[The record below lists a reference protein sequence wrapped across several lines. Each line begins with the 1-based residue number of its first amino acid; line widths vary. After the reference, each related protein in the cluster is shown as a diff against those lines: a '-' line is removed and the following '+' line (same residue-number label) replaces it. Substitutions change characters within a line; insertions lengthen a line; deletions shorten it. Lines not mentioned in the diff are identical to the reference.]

1 MTNLATAE
9 MNPDQQAITMDR
21 PATPDDWETAIA
33 QLLDELSLVQDELLK
48 ALTSKRD
55 VLVAGDVK
63 RLEEVQQHEQELG
76 ERLQAC
82 HDRRAEL
89 LAQATSQGLPGES
102 IAELASALP
111 ATDRQQLGQTVQ
123 RVSARTRLLRHHSLA
138 NWVLAQRSL
147 LHLSQLLEI
156 LATGGKTKP
165 TYSKEE
171 SPHARGNLVDHA
183 A

>member
-1 MTNLATAE
+1 MEATL
-9 MNPDQQAITMDR
+9 PIT
-21 PATPDDWETAIA
+21 DWETAIA
-33 QLLDELSLVQDELLK
+33 DLLDELSLVQDELLGT
-48 ALTSKRD
+48 LVTKRD
-55 VLVAGDVK
+55 VIVAGDVQ
-63 RLEEVQQHEQELG
+63 RLEEIQAQEGQLG
-76 ERLQAC
+76 ARLQAC

-89 LAQATSQGLPGES
+89 LAQAAQQGLPGDS
-102 IAELASALP
+102 ISQLASALP
-111 ATDRQQLGQTVQ
+111 AADRGELGTTVHQ
-123 RVSARTRLLRHHSLA
+123 VSARTSLLRHHSLA

-171 SPHARGNLVDHA
+171 SPHARGNLVDRA

>member
-1 MTNLATAE
+1 MEATL
-9 MNPDQQAITMDR
+9 PT
-21 PATPDDWETAIA
+21 TDWETAIA
-33 QLLDELSLVQDELLK
+33 ELLDELSLVQDELLN

-55 VLVAGDVK
+55 VIVAGDVK
-63 RLEEVQQHEQELG
+63 QLEKIQQRELELG

-82 HDRRAEL
+82 HDRRGQL
-89 LAQATSQGLPGES
+89 LQQAAQQGLPGDS
-102 IAELASALP
+102 ISKLASALP
-111 ATDRQQLGQTVQ
+111 AGQRQGLGDNVQ
-123 RVSARTRLLRHHSLA
+123 QVSARTHLLRHHSLA

-171 SPHARGNLVDHA
+171 SPHARGNLVDRA

>member
-1 MTNLATAE
+1 MQATL
-9 MNPDQQAITMDR
+9 PT
-21 PATPDDWETAIA
+21 TDWETAIVD
-33 QLLDELSLVQDELLK
+33 LLDELSTVQEELLA
-48 ALTSKRD
+48 ALVSNRD
-55 VLVAGDVK
+55 VIAQGDVEQLK
-63 RLEEVQQHEQELG
+63 TLQEHEQELG
-76 ERLQAC
+76 QRLQAC

-89 LAQATSQGLPGES
+89 LTEAARHGLPGDS
-102 IAELASALP
+102 IWRLTSALP
-111 ATDRQQLGQTVQ
+111 ANERKQLGETVQ
-123 RVSARTRLLRHHSLA
+123 QVSAKTQLLRHHSLA

-171 SPHARGNLVDHA
+171 SPHARGNLVDRA

>member
-1 MTNLATAE
+1 MNTMQAT
-9 MNPDQQAITMDR
+9 QRT
-21 PATPDDWETAIA
+21 TDWEAAIA
-33 QLLDELSLVQDELLK
+33 DLLDELSTVQEGLL
-48 ALTSKRD
+48 ATLTSKRD
-55 VLVAGDVK
+55 VLAAGDVK
-63 RLEEVQQHEQELG
+63 ALESLQQREQELG

-82 HDRRAEL
+82 HDQRAAL
-89 LAQATSQGLPGES
+89 LQQAAQQGLPSDS
-102 IAELASALP
+102 ISRLASALP
-111 ATDRQQLGQTVQ
+111 NADGEQLGNTVQ
-123 RVSARTRLLRHHSLA
+123 QVSERTQLLRHHSLA

-171 SPHARGNLVDHA
+171 SPHARGNLVDRA

>member
-1 MTNLATAE
+1 MDATL
-9 MNPDQQAITMDR
+9 PT
-21 PATPDDWETAIA
+21 TDWETAIA
-33 QLLDELSLVQDELLK
+33 DLLDELSLVQDELLD

-55 VLVAGDVK
+55 VIVAGDIK
-63 RLEEVQQHEQELG
+63 KLEAIQQRELELG

-89 LAQATSQGLPGES
+89 LQHAAQQGLPGDS
-102 IAELASALP
+102 ISKLASALP
-111 ATDRQQLGQTVQ
+111 ADKRNGLGETVQ
-123 RVSARTRLLRHHSLA
+123 QVSARTQLLRHHSLA

-171 SPHARGNLVDHA
+171 SPHARGNLVDRA

>member
-1 MTNLATAE
+1 MQATL
-9 MNPDQQAITMDR
+9 PT
-21 PATPDDWETAIA
+21 TDWETAIVD
-33 QLLDELSLVQDELLK
+33 LLDELSTVQEELLA
-48 ALTSKRD
+48 ALVSKRD
-55 VLVAGDVK
+55 VIAQGDVEQLK
-63 RLEEVQQHEQELG
+63 TLQEHEQELG
-76 ERLQAC
+76 QRLQAC

-89 LAQATSQGLPGES
+89 LTEAARQGLPGDS
-102 IAELASALP
+102 ISRLASALP
-111 ATDRQQLGQTVQ
+111 ANERKQLGETVQ
-123 RVSARTRLLRHHSLA
+123 QVSAKTHLLRHHSLA

-171 SPHARGNLVDHA
+171 SPHARGNLVDRA